1 MTQKKGFFITF
12 EGPEGAGKSSQL
24 QRLAETL
31 SRRGYACVTT
41 REPGGTPLAETLRAI
56 LKEHQGSETL
66 HDKTE
71 LLLMEAARSQHVSEV
86 ISPALEKGNVV
97 LCDRFADSSTA
108 YQGIAR
114 GIGVDTVRGLND
126 FAYGNCRPDLTILLD
141 LPAERGFE
149 RTRRRVETQG
159 EIDRFEEENLQF
171 HHKVRDG
178 FLQIAAME
186 PQRVKVV
193 NADRDVESVA
203 AEILRIVDEFLP

>member
-24 QRLAETL
+24 QRLAEALT
-31 SRRGYACVTT
+31 RRGYTCVAT

-56 LKEHQGSETL
+56 LKEHQGSEKL

-71 LLLMEAARSQHVSEV
+71 LLLMEAARSQHVREV
-86 ISPALEKGNVV
+86 IAPALEKGNVV

-114 GIGVDTVRGLND
+114 GIGTDTVRCLND
-126 FAYGNCRPDLTILLD
+126 FACGDCIPDLTILLD
-141 LPAERGFE
+141 LPVERGFE

-159 EIDRFEEENLQF
+159 EVDRFEEEDLQF

-178 FLQIAAME
+178 FLQLAAME
-186 PQRVKVV
+186 PARVKVV
-193 NADRDVESVA
+193 NADRDVETVA
-203 AEILRIVDEFLP
+203 AEILRIVDEFLS